1 MVFGFVGAFGLRTE
15 GLRTRRGMQ
24 LCAIASEHE
33 GLLLSMV
40 AGTDRGRI
48 LDEKQRS
55 SVENVISLMERENE
69 MEMAFPQN
77 LSMLDGRWRSD
88 RSHQIEFS
96 SALRELTPLE
106 PGSPLLSCF
115 FFFFYRLIYTTRP
128 TPSATVFGTVSGI
141 YQVFDTSN
149 RTVENRIEFN
159 LLPNM
164 PRSPAR
170 TSVAIASKFETIDNS
185 RLRLKITNLSIQLGN
200 LVSIFSSQCLGGP
213 HQKEK
218 PLS

>member
-1 MVFGFVGAFGLRTE
+1 
-15 GLRTRRGMQ
+15 MQ
-24 LCAIASEHE
+24 LCAVASDHE

-77 LSMLDGRWRSD
+77 LSMLDGRWR
-88 RSHQIEFS
+88 
-96 SALRELTPLE
+96 
-106 PGSPLLSCF
+106 
-115 FFFFYRLIYTTRP
+115 LIYTTRS
-128 TPSATVFGTVSGI
+128 TPSATVFGAVRGV

-149 RTVENRIEFN
+149 RTVENRIEFS

-170 TSVAIASKFETIDNS
+170 TSVAITSKFETIDNS
-185 RLRLKITNLSIQLGN
+185 RLRLKISNLSIQLGN
-200 LVSIFSSQCLGGP
+200 LEPRMLVSIPPELAPFKYLTDGSDDVDITYVADTGVRVLRSMRGELRVFV
-213 HQKEK
+213 KDF
-218 PLS
+218 

>member
-77 LSMLDGRWRSD
+77 LSMLDGRW
-88 RSHQIEFS
+88 
-96 SALRELTPLE
+96 
-106 PGSPLLSCF
+106 
-115 FFFFYRLIYTTRP
+115 RLIYTTRP